1 MGSIGGNTERGYN
14 ESTVQYNAYDFERY
28 HMSSNQTS
36 VSNVQIQKV
45 ENIKGDEADVTY
57 SYDANLRIVT
67 GIDPETGR
75 EEVEYDTE
83 YRTATNRLKI
93 R

>member
-1 MGSIGGNTERGYN
+1 MGSIGVNTERNYN
-14 ESTVQYNAYDFERY
+14 ESTVRYNAYDYERD

-67 GIDPETGR
+67 CIDPETGR
-75 EEVEYDTE
+75 EEVEYNSE
-83 YRTATNRLKI
+83 YRTATRRLKI